1 MARTSGRRFAASA
14 LLLAMVF
21 GACAAAR
28 AGEPTEQIRHAIDKG
43 LEIIQRPDLK
53 GDARKAQRRALLR
66 EELFPYFNFE
76 EMSRRALGIHWRNR
90 TPQERQEF
98 VKLFKELLENSY
110 AGKIEGYDG
119 EKIVYGKE
127 SLDPPYA
134 EVRTKIVTR
143 RGDEYSVNYR
153 LLKDGD
159 RWRVYDIVIEG
170 VSLVNNYRSQFAD
183 LLDRYS
189 FGEMMKKLQ
198 ETVRRQS
205 AG

>member
-1 MARTSGRRFAASA
+1 
-14 LLLAMVF
+14 MVF

-76 EMSRRALGIHWRNR
+76 DMSRRALGIHWRNR

-98 VKLFKELLENSY
+98 VKLFKDLLENSY

-153 LLKDGD
+153 LLKDGG